1 MKRENY
7 FEILRIFNLILF
19 SVYGIL
25 RMNHSA
31 GVPLRVFLLVAFII
45 GVFCIKE
52 MLKGNK
58 KLILTF
64 VVSASCVPLVYRYK
78 DAFILLFVLMILE
91 IIDYFHPPWEMYL
104 AAIIIPFILKVSNLY
119 LIILITF
126 YLLMIYIQHS
136 RMIIYYINRISKD
149 TEKEQAL
156 KKNLEL
162 KNKQTEME
170 LKKNRLIA
178 ENQILEEKARISQ
191 TLHDKLGHNI
201 NGSIYQ
207 LEAIKLLID
216 NDPERTKKMTQA
228 VIDQLRGGMD
238 EIRGILRKEKPDKNQ
253 MALLQIYKLCEDC
266 NSKGVETEFVKE
278 GNLSDVNEK
287 QWEIILDNAYEAVS
301 NSMKYAKCSHINI
314 KIIVMNKVIRC
325 SISDDGVGCF
335 EIKDGMGISGMRRRI
350 REAGGNISFETQPG
364 FTVNMILP
372 VKETGGK

>member
-25 RMNHSA
+25 MMNHSA

-52 MLKGNK
+52 MLKGSK
-58 KLILTF
+58 KLILTL

-207 LEAIKLLID
+207 LEASKVIMDK
-216 NDPERTKKMTQA
+216 DPEKTKSMIQA
-228 VIDQLRGGMD
+228 VIDQLRTGMD
-238 EIRGILRKEKPDKNQ
+238 EIRAILRKERPEKQK
-253 MALLQIYKLCEDC
+253 MAVLQLYELCEDC
-266 NSKGVETEFVKE
+266 NNKGVEAEFTKE
-278 GNLSDVNEK
+278 GDLSKIPDSI
-287 QWEIILDNAYEAVS
+287 WEVILDNAFEAVS
-301 NSMKYAKCSHINI
+301 NSMKYSRCTHISMEI
-314 KIIVMNKVIRC
+314 VVMNKMIRC
-325 SISDDGVGCF
+325 DIVDDGIGCSN
-335 EIKDGMGISGMRRRI
+335 IVDGMGLSGMRQRI
-350 REAGGNISFETQPG
+350 RGAGGTISFESEAG
-364 FTVNMILP
+364 FKVSMLIP
-372 VKETGGK
+372 M